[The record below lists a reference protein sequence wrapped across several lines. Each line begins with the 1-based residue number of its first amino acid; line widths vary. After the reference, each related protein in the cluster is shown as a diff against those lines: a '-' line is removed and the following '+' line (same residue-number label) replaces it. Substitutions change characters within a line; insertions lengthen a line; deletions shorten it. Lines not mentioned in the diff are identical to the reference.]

1 MSAIGL
7 YTGVMGLIY
16 LAVIASVLVVFF
28 RLARRVERMSG
39 DLARIRELL
48 ERGEDDVPGMKV
60 I

>member
-39 DLARIRELL
+39 DLSRIRELL